1 MLMGIWRRMK
11 QDFLVALAGFQEAT
25 VAVADRV
32 HRRVQEVKTS
42 IDAGLLEKEIAA
54 DYALLGNKVY
64 LKGHADL
71 AALYKEPEFR
81 RLFDKIQEEQKK
93 LATIET
99 IVLPHE
105 SLMEFERVVLQ
116 SEFLIHQL
124 VISESFHGVGKKIKE
139 LFLPPQMRVIFIRKK
154 NRLEMAHGN
163 IVIEAQDEI
172 TFFCPEVN
180 LQRDIDYWK
189 ES

>member
-1 MLMGIWRRMK
+1 MGIWRRMK
-11 QDFLVALAGFQEAT
+11 QDFLVALAGFQETT

-32 HRRVQEVKTS
+32 HRRVQEVKNA
-42 IDAGLLEKEIAA
+42 IDAGFLEKEIAA

-71 AALYKEPEFR
+71 ALLYKEPEFS
-81 RLFDKIQEEQKK
+81 RLFEKIQEQQKK

-105 SLMEFERVVLQ
+105 SLMEFERIFLQ
-116 SEFLIHQL
+116 SEFLVHHL

-139 LFLPPQMRVIFIRKK
+139 LFLPPQMRVIFIRRK
-154 NRLEMAHGN
+154 NHLQMAHGN
-163 IVIEAQDEI
+163 ILIEAHDEVI
-172 TFFCPEVN
+172 FFCPKVN
-180 LQRDIDYWK
+180 LQRYIGYWK
-189 ES
+189 DR